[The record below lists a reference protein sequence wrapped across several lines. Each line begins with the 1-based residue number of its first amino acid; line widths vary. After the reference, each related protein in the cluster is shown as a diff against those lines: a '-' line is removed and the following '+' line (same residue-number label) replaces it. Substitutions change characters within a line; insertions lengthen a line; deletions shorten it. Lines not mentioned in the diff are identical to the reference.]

1 MGGWSGRRSPTDG
14 RSRGRPHAS
23 GPGAAT
29 SAAGTAPSGPGES
42 ERASGGGGTM
52 RPAENTKDILVIYEQ
67 EAEEWALYLKS
78 LFGHIVNEGGILLYN
93 LETLSFKHQELFSL
107 PSYKCK
113 LLILSCGLLNCLNR
127 KRSYFLEQVLKPP
140 DNVVILL
147 CGVENSEILYQILTL
162 DGGSKEISTDQ
173 EPEEYLSVV
182 TGIIQPDKPQNENP
196 GDSLSYIY
204 EAVLADDHQTSSDV
218 NLSDVREA
226 SEKTDLCFKTE
237 VLSETLEANEQS
249 ILVLPGR
256 ISCENPGEIF
266 ILLKD
271 EVDDET
277 LEIEFIADNQ
287 RIRTQPAS
295 WNKKVKYMKALDFPA
310 GPVYVN
316 IYCGGVIKTT
326 AQIEYYTALE
336 EIEHIFKKVA
346 DPIAFT
352 CQAFKFSS
360 VEKLDNVL
368 TLLLKSKIS
377 TYEFSP
383 FQSEEQH
390 HQQAN
395 SHLEEFPTL
404 LHCAARFG
412 LKNLA
417 TFLLNCPEAT
427 QACKITNKYGDD
439 PSSIAEKHGHRELRK
454 LLQELSINT
463 ADDFTNCEEEAE
475 DDDTYVLMLGS
486 ETQPAMTLKAKQNP
500 GDQYGVG
507 SRCQREA
514 EVDEEKKDDVEDS
527 REETEHEGQEE
538 EDLYSFHNY
547 ADNLYAS
554 IPDNLQ
560 ENRRDCFFCKRPPPP
575 PPRNLPG
582 ILRQD
587 NLSQERNFLEDRSER
602 ERGDGLITAR
612 YREDQDTCEGDSEEE
627 HPYTSVKTDE
637 SLYDFVLA
645 EEEKKRNE
653 RRSFIINRPPAPAP
667 RPMCSPVREENTPYI
682 VQVFQQKATRAPSDN
697 DRIYCDARKPEKE
710 GQEGSAVHSFQP
722 HKDSSVGSN
731 SSLPAAHRGHAD
743 TVTDSTVKYNIPA
756 EQEELIH
763 LQEQVKEGAISVDE
777 ALDRFKQWQ
786 NEKQRLQS
794 TQQEKV
800 YHLRDTTIGN
810 RLEKENLN
818 VPKESRP
825 ESIHFR
831 DFLFHMPFNKASP
844 ARNPTDKEQM
854 PN

>member
-1 MGGWSGRRSPTDG
+1 MT
-14 RSRGRPHAS
+14 AS
-23 GPGAAT
+23 DIKT
-29 SAAGTAPSGPGES
+29 
-42 ERASGGGGTM
+42 
-52 RPAENTKDILVIYEQ
+52 ENTKDILVIYEQ

-93 LETLSFKHQELFSL
+93 LETSSFKHHELFSL
-107 PSYKCK
+107 PCYKCK
-113 LLILSCGLLNCLNR
+113 LLILSCGLLNSLNR
-127 KRSYFLEQVLKPP
+127 KRSYFLEQVLKPA

-147 CGVENSEILYQILTL
+147 CGVENSEILYEILTL

-182 TGIIQPDKPQNENP
+182 TGIIQPGKPQNENP
-196 GDSLSYIY
+196 GDSYIY
-204 EAVLADDHQTSSDV
+204 EAVLADDHQISSDV
-218 NLSDVREA
+218 NLSDVRGA
-226 SEKTDLCFKTE
+226 SEKRDLSFKTE
-237 VLSETLEANEQS
+237 VLSETLGTNEQS

-316 IYCGGVIKTT
+316 VYCGELIKTT
-326 AQIEYYTALE
+326 AQIEYYTVLE
-336 EIEHIFKKVA
+336 EIEHIFQKVA

-352 CQAFKFSS
+352 CQASKFSS

-368 TLLLKSKIS
+368 TSLLKSKIS

-383 FQSEEQH
+383 FQSEEEH

-417 TFLLNCPEAT
+417 TFLLSCPEAM
-427 QACKITNKYGDD
+427 QACKITNKHGDD
-439 PSSIAEKHGHRELRK
+439 PASIAEKHGHRELRK
-454 LLQELSINT
+454 LFKELSINT
-463 ADDFTNCEEEAE
+463 ADNFTNCEEEAD
-475 DDDTYVLMLGS
+475 DDDTYMLMLGS
-486 ETQPAMTLKAKQNP
+486 ETQPAMTLKAKQSRR
-500 GDQYGVG
+500 DQYGIR
-507 SRCQREA
+507 SRCQQEA
-514 EVDEEKKDDVEDS
+514 EVDEGKKDDVEDS
-527 REETEHEGQEE
+527 REETEHEDQEE
-538 EDLYSFHNY
+538 EDSCSFQNSP
-547 ADNLYAS
+547 DNLYAS
-554 IPDNLQ
+554 IPDYLE
-560 ENRRDCFFCKRPPPP
+560 ENGRGCFFCKRPPPP

-587 NLSQERNFLEDRSER
+587 DLHNLSQERSFVESRSER
-602 ERGDGLITAR
+602 ERRDGLITAC
-612 YREDQDTCEGDSEEE
+612 YREDQDTCEGDDEEE
-627 HPYTSVKTDE
+627 HPYTFAVLDE
-637 SLYDFVLA
+637 SVYDFILA
-645 EEEKKRNE
+645 EEEERKE
-653 RRSFIINRPPAPAP
+653 RRSFIMNRPPAPAP
-667 RPMCSPVREENTPYI
+667 RPICSPVRDENTPYI
-682 VQVFQQKATRAPSDN
+682 VQVFQQKAAQAPSDN
-697 DRIYCDARKPEKE
+697 DRMYCDARK
-710 GQEGSAVHSFQP
+710 
-722 HKDSSVGSN
+722 
-731 SSLPAAHRGHAD
+731 PAAHRGHAD
-743 TVTDSTVKYNIPA
+743 SVTASTVKHTIPA
-756 EQEELIH
+756 EQEELIY
-763 LQEQVKEGAISVDE
+763 LQEQVKKGAISVNE

-794 TQQEKV
+794 TQQERV
-800 YHLRDTTIGN
+800 HHLRDATIGN
-810 RLEKENLN
+810 RPEKENLN

-825 ESIHFR
+825 ESIPFR
-831 DFLFHMPFNKASP
+831 DFLFHVPFNKASP
-844 ARNPTDKEQM
+844 TRNPMDREQM

>member
-1 MGGWSGRRSPTDG
+1 MESKVSEKKATQGRRK
-14 RSRGRPHAS
+14 
-23 GPGAAT
+23 
-29 SAAGTAPSGPGES
+29 S
-42 ERASGGGGTM
+42 EEGDFKQAEFECDHKSKN
-52 RPAENTKDILVIYEQ
+52 PWENTKDILVIYEK

-78 LFGHIVNEGGILLYN
+78 LFGHVVNEGGILLYN
-93 LETLSFKHQELFSL
+93 LKTSTFKHQELFSL
-107 PSYKCK
+107 PCYKCK
-113 LLILSCGLLNCLNR
+113 VLILSCGLLNCLNR
-127 KRSYFLEQVLKPP
+127 KRSYFLEQVLKPL

-147 CGVENSEILYQILTL
+147 CGVENSEILSEILTL
-162 DGGSKEISTDQ
+162 DGSSKEISTDQ

-182 TGIIQPDKPQNENP
+182 TGIIQTGQPQNENT
-196 GDSLSYIY
+196 GDSLSSIC
-204 EAVLADDHQTSSDV
+204 EAVLEDDHQTSSDV
-218 NLSDVREA
+218 NLSNIRGA
-226 SEKTDLCFKTE
+226 SEKTGFDFKTE
-237 VLSETLEANEQS
+237 VLSETLETNEQS

-271 EVDDET
+271 EIDDET

-316 IYCGGVIKTT
+316 VYCKGVIKTT

-336 EIEHIFKKVA
+336 EIEHIFKKVV

-377 TYEFSP
+377 AYEFST
-383 FQSEEQH
+383 FQSEEH

-427 QACKITNKYGDD
+427 QACKIINRYGDD
-439 PSSIAEKHGHRELRK
+439 PASIAEKHGHRELRK
-454 LLQELSINT
+454 LIKEFSINP
-463 ADDFTNCEEEAE
+463 ADNFTNCEEEAE

-486 ETQPAMTLKAKQNP
+486 ETQPAMTLKTKQNP
-500 GDQYGVG
+500 GDQYGIG
-507 SRCQREA
+507 SRCQQEA
-514 EVDEEKKDDVEDS
+514 EVDDDEKDDVEDS
-527 REETEHEGQEE
+527 REETEREDQEE
-538 EDLYSFHNY
+538 DSYSFHSSP
-547 ADNLYAS
+547 DNLYAS
-554 IPDNLQ
+554 VPDDIE
-560 ENRRDCFFCKRPPPP
+560 ENRCYFFCKRPPPP

-587 NLSQERNFLEDRSER
+587 NLHSLSQERSFVEDRHER
-602 ERGDGLITAR
+602 EHGDGLLTAC
-612 YREDQDTCEGDSEEE
+612 YREEQDTWKGDGEEE
-627 HPYTSVKTDE
+627 HPYTFAKLDE
-637 SLYDFVLA
+637 SVYELILA
-645 EEEKKRNE
+645 EEEEEKREE
-653 RRSFIINRPPAPAP
+653 RRSFILNRPPAPAP

-682 VQVFQQKATRAPSDN
+682 VQVFQQKASQVPSDN
-697 DRIYCDARKPEKE
+697 NRTYCDARKP
-710 GQEGSAVHSFQP
+710 
-722 HKDSSVGSN
+722 
-731 SSLPAAHRGHAD
+731 AHRGHTD
-743 TVTDSTVKYNIPA
+743 IVTDNIVKYNIPA

-763 LQEQVKEGAISVDE
+763 LQEQVKKRVISVDE

-800 YHLRDTTIGN
+800 HHLRDTTTGN

-818 VPKESRP
+818 VPKGSRP
-825 ESIHFR
+825 DSIHLR
-831 DFLFHMPFNKASP
+831 DFLFHMPFNKAFP
-844 ARNPTDKEQM
+844 TRNPTDKEQM